1 MSAEDENNVKL
12 HIQELLNGHHSSIGL
27 EIDGELQG
35 TRKNDQ
41 YIYNYIP
48 KGRAN
53 HGETFRLIFEEKIDM
68 LVDTDKS
75 IEEKFVTV
83 DNICLPWT
91 RASGGSLPVGWTFH
105 IKASDITDEDTMIE
119 VHRDDSSDCLKILA
133 TVQEVDIVAY
143 GSDNKML
150 EIKLDERPP
159 VAISL
164 FTVVKNLD

>member
-83 DNICLPWT
+83 DNICLP
-91 RASGGSLPVGWTFH
+91 
-105 IKASDITDEDTMIE
+105 
-119 VHRDDSSDCLKILA
+119 
-133 TVQEVDIVAY
+133 
-143 GSDNKML
+143 
-150 EIKLDERPP
+150 
-159 VAISL
+159 
-164 FTVVKNLD
+164 